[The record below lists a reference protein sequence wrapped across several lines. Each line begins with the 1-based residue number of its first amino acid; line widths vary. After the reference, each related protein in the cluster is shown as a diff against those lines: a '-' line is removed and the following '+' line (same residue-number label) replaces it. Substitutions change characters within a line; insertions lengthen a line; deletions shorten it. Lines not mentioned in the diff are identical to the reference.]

1 MTSHETS
8 ESTNVPPWNKD
19 DAQIVLVL
27 VGLIASGKSTFAKAL
42 EEHFPEFRRCNQDDL
57 GDRKTVEQL
66 VRISLKQ
73 GLSVC
78 IDRTNFDET
87 QRSHWIRIAR
97 EFPRTRLWCIIF
109 DTPIHICKERLQNR
123 TNHPTIRSP
132 GQGIEVLYRFKNM
145 FIPPSAGEGFEC
157 IFTIKPKDHSS
168 ANYSR
173 DEIQTLLERV
183 ATSPSPKPSIQQQG
197 LRKYFEA
204 VSPREAGK
212 RTGWRN
218 HGFDRRPSGNASSF
232 RRYTGEN
239 GPNTCQFH
247 SAQSTSSE
255 TWQDGSVPAR
265 REWRRT
271 HTEAR
276 NAFQDDGR
284 IRQAAEQALHSS
296 LQQPH
301 DHTMP
306 SKQADDGTPENPILI
321 D

>member
-8 ESTNVPPWNKD
+8 ESTNVPPWNKG

-73 GLSVC
+73 GFSVC

-87 QRSHWIRIAR
+87 QRLHWIRIAR

-109 DTPIHICKERLQNR
+109 DTPIHICRERLQSR

-132 GQGIEVLYRFKNM
+132 EQGIEVLCRFKNM

-157 IFTIKPKDHSS
+157 IFTIKPEDHSS

-183 ATSPSPKPSIQQQG
+183 ATSPPPKPSIQQRG
-197 LRKYFEA
+197 LREYFEA
-204 VSPREAGK
+204 VSPRVVGK
-212 RTGWRN
+212 RSGGRN
-218 HGFDRRPSGNASSF
+218 HDFNRRPSGNVPNF

-239 GPNTCQFH
+239 GPNTRQFH
-247 SAQSTSSE
+247 STQSTSSE
-255 TWQDGSVPAR
+255 AWQGGSVSAR
-265 REWRRT
+265 TEWRRT
-271 HTEAR
+271 HVEAR
-276 NAFQDDGR
+276 NVFQDDGH
-284 IRQAAEQALHSS
+284 IEQAAEQELHTG

-301 DHTMP
+301 DRTMP
-306 SKQADDGTPENPILI
+306 SKQAADGTAENPILL